1 MFVGSPCYLL
11 KFGSL
16 VGGVLLEVR
25 IADRR
30 RLLAA
35 PSIGGL
41 ELWISMA
48 LVVVGIPVTSP
59 NTWVQ
64 LQGHAIANFMIER

>member
-41 ELWISMA
+41 EL
-48 LVVVGIPVTSP
+48 
-59 NTWVQ
+59 
-64 LQGHAIANFMIER
+64 